1 MRVRNGLHRAAGPL
15 VALVLGGAVLTG
27 CGGADQQAE
36 DLKEA
41 RAKVQELTAEDT
53 AADEALAAAKTL
65 LLEITT
71 YSWEEG
77 DHEFAWLDKIAG
89 TELREKLAPNV
100 PLLQEQIVKG
110 KVTAKGQVVESAAR
124 VVDTSQI
131 EVIAFVD
138 QAITDET
145 NKDIKIEEQRVSMTM
160 KLVDDEWLVERLE
173 LLSGT
178 NSELTE

>member
-1 MRVRNGLHRAAGPL
+1 MSAGKRWHRAAGPL
-15 VALVLGGAVLTG
+15 VALVLAGAVLSG
-27 CGGADQQAE
+27 CGADDQQAK

-41 RAKVQELTAEDT
+41 RAKVQELTAQDT

-65 LLEITT
+65 LAEITT
-71 YSWEEG
+71 YSWKEG

-89 TELREKLAPNV
+89 TELKDKLAPNV

-110 KVTAKGQVVESAAR
+110 KVTAKGQVVDSAAR
-124 VVDTSQI
+124 VVDASQV
-131 EVIAFVD
+131 EVLAFVD

-160 KLVDDEWLVERLE
+160 KLVDDQWLVERLE

-178 NSELTE
+178 NNEPVQ

>member
-1 MRVRNGLHRAAGPL
+1 MTAGKKWHRAAGPL
-15 VALVLGGAVLTG
+15 VALVLAGAVLSG
-27 CGGADQQAE
+27 CGSDGQQAE

-53 AADEALAAAKTL
+53 AADEALAAAKVL
-65 LLEITT
+65 LAEITT
-71 YSWEEG
+71 YSWKEG
-77 DHEFAWLDKIAG
+77 DHEFAWLEKIAG
-89 TELREKLAPNV
+89 TELKEKLAPNV

-110 KVTAKGQVVESAAR
+110 KVTAKGQVVDSAAR
-124 VVDTSQI
+124 VVDPSQV
-131 EVIAFVD
+131 EVLAFVD

-160 KLVDDEWLVERLE
+160 KLVDDEWLVDRLE

-178 NSELTE
+178 NNEPVQ

>member
-1 MRVRNGLHRAAGPL
+1 MNARKRLHRVAGL
-15 VALVLGGAVLTG
+15 VVALGLAGALLTG
-27 CGGADQQAE
+27 CGGDDQQAD
-36 DLKEA
+36 DLKQA

-77 DHEFAWLDKIAG
+77 EHEFAWLDKIAG

-145 NKDIKIEEQRVSMTM
+145 NKDIKVEEQRVSMTM
-160 KLVDDEWLVERLE
+160 KLVDDQWLVERLE